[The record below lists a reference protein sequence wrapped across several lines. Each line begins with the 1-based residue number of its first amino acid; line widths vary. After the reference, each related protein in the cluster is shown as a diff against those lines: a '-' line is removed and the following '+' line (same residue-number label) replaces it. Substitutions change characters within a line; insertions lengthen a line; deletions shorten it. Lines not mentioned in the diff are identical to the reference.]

1 MERKIWGELLLSH
14 PLVIPRK
21 PFYLSRQH
29 VQSQAINSG
38 DQRSESHYYCQTV
51 GPVSLEATGWFSSGA
66 Y

>member
-14 PLVIPRK
+14 PLVRPRK

-38 DQRSESHYYCQTV
+38 DQRSESHYYCQSV